1 MKKQNY
7 KKYDF
12 IFNEG
17 TYGDSA
23 YMIDFGKV
31 GILSQTNQNDKSKLI
46 ATLKKDD
53 IFGEMGLIDNKV
65 RTATAIALEETQVS
79 VISKKTFDYLL
90 KHDPL
95 ALRPLIKVL
104 SHRLRNTTNLLQEY
118 SRMPLLNAN
127 H

>member
-31 GILSQTNQNDKSKLI
+31 GIISLTNQNDKRKLI

>member
-1 MKKQNY
+1 MKKKNY

-31 GILSQTNQNDKSKLI
+31 GIISLTNQNDKRKLI

-90 KHDPL
+90 KHEPFALIPL
-95 ALRPLIKVL
+95 LKVL

>member
-7 KKYDF
+7 KKYEF

-31 GILSQTNQNDKSKLI
+31 GIISLTNQNDKRKLI

>member
-31 GILSQTNQNDKSKLI
+31 GIISLTNQKDKRKLI

>member
-7 KKYDF
+7 KKYDL

-31 GILSQTNQNDKSKLI
+31 GIISLTNQNDKRKLI

>member
-7 KKYDF
+7 KKNEF

-31 GILSQTNQNDKSKLI
+31 GIISLTNQNDKRKLI

>member
-31 GILSQTNQNDKSKLI
+31 GILSQTNQNHKSKLI

-95 ALRPLIKVL
+95 ALRPLLKVL

-118 SRMPLLNAN
+118 HRAPLLN
-127 H
+127 

>member
-31 GILSQTNQNDKSKLI
+31 GIISLTNQKDKRKFI

>member
-31 GILSQTNQNDKSKLI
+31 GIISQTNQNS
-46 ATLKKDD
+46 
-53 IFGEMGLIDNKV
+53 FN
-65 RTATAIALEETQVS
+65 
-79 VISKKTFDYLL
+79 Y
-90 KHDPL
+90 
-95 ALRPLIKVL
+95 
-104 SHRLRNTTNLLQEY
+104 
-118 SRMPLLNAN
+118 
-127 H
+127 

>member
-31 GILSQTNQNDKSKLI
+31 GIISQTNQNDKRKLI

-53 IFGEMGLIDNKV
+53 LFGEMGLIDNKV

-95 ALRPLIKVL
+95 ALRPLLKVL
-104 SHRLRNTTNLLQEY
+104 SHRLRNTTNLLQESY
-118 SRMPLLNAN
+118 RTPLLN
-127 H
+127 

>member
-7 KKYDF
+7 KKYEF

-31 GILSQTNQNDKSKLI
+31 GIISLTNQNDKRKLI

-90 KHDPL
+90 KYDPF
-95 ALRPLIKVL
+95 ALRPLLKVL

>member
-31 GILSQTNQNDKSKLI
+31 GIISQTNQKDKRKLI

-53 IFGEMGLIDNKV
+53 LFGEMGLIDNKV

-79 VISKKTFDYLL
+79 VIRKKTFDYLL
-90 KHDPL
+90 EHDPL
-95 ALRPLIKVL
+95 ALRPLLKVL

-118 SRMPLLNAN
+118 CRRPLLNLN
-127 H
+127 Q

>member
-7 KKYDF
+7 KKYEF

-31 GILSQTNQNDKSKLI
+31 GIISLTNQNDKHKLI

>member
-7 KKYDF
+7 KKYEF

-31 GILSQTNQNDKSKLI
+31 GIISLTNQNDKRKLI

-79 VISKKTFDYLL
+79 VISKKTFDHLL
-90 KHDPL
+90 KNDPF
-95 ALRPLIKVL
+95 ALRPLLKVL

-118 SRMPLLNAN
+118 SRIPLLNAN